1 MRWGGVPRIING
13 SVPYWRRKPH
23 GKVRMAKKGKLEK
36 NDKRAVLIA
45 KYAERRRALAKVLKD
60 HEATPDEKRQAMS
73 KLQALP
79 RDSSAVRYR
88 NRCQMSGRPRGFI
101 GKFGISRIAFRD
113 MSLEGMIPGVRKSSW

>member
-1 MRWGGVPRIING
+1 
-13 SVPYWRRKPH
+13 
-23 GKVRMAKKGKLEK
+23 MAKKGKIEK
-36 NDKRAVLIA
+36 NDRRAELVA
-45 KYAERRRALAKVLKD
+45 KYADRRRGLVKVLKD
-60 HEATPDEKRQAMS
+60 GDATPDEKRQAMT

-88 NRCQMSGRPRGFI
+88 NRCQMTGRPRGFI